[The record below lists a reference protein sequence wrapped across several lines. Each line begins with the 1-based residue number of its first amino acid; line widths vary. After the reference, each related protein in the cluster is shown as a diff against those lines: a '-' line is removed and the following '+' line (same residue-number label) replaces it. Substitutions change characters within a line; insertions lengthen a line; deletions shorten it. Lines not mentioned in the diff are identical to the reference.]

1 LWTCLIFEIGVSN
14 VFANERKLESET
26 RSLQA
31 QSAKFAK
38 LTGQWLQMVE
48 NFNVALK
55 VFNTLFISDHQEIGD
70 VENWGKTI
78 ETDMKGIL
86 ATLEYLEKQQAPQ
99 QYQ

>member
-1 LWTCLIFEIGVSN
+1 
-14 VFANERKLESET
+14 
-26 RSLQA
+26 
-31 QSAKFAK
+31 
-38 LTGQWLQMVE
+38 MVE

-55 VFNTLFISDHQEIGD
+55 EIGD

-86 ATLEYLEKQQAPQ
+86 ATLEYLEKQQQPQ

>member
-1 LWTCLIFEIGVSN
+1 M
-14 VFANERKLESET
+14 
-26 RSLQA
+26 QA

-55 VFNTLFISDHQEIGD
+55 EIGD

-86 ATLEYLEKQQAPQ
+86 ATLEYLEKQQQPQ